1 MAITDRL
8 NKAEISGFLVQEDLI
23 TTGDLVSDNLGTGGL
38 LTIGEKGIDGYSPVV
53 TLEEI
58 ITSEGREGYVINIT
72 DADHPVSGQ
81 SFTIMNG
88 AGISNIVLNDDFSLT
103 IYLDDGTEYT
113 TDSIRGETGNGI
125 DRIVKTSTVGNV
137 DTYTIYF
144 TDGNTTTYEVTN
156 GLASTDYNI
165 LTNKPSINNVELVG
179 DLSLNDLNI
188 QEKLT
193 SENAGDGISITTTS
207 DGKTIISNTNVSA
220 EWGNIQGNIT
230 DQTDLVNYIEENGG
244 KIDSI
249 SVNGV
254 EQPIDSSKNVDIK
267 IKQDFGIYGI
277 PFGENN
283 LLDVSNFPAHHYK
296 YTLPEYIITDPSGRP
311 VNVSHFLSGE
321 EIRNIILENNAYV
334 LVIRFGL
341 LHNFDCFAR
350 YCYWTDTDTLEE
362 GTPIPIL
369 PRVNLGVV
377 FNSPEYKHRIML
389 TEENNI
395 LTEAIGYLT
404 SNAYNLTR
412 INCGTSTTV
421 V

>member
-58 ITSEGREGYVINIT
+58 VTSEGREGYVINIT
-72 DADHPVSGQ
+72 DADHPTEGQ

-125 DRIVKTSTVGNV
+125 DRIVKTSTVDNV

-144 TDGNTTTYEVTN
+144 TDGNTTTYQVTN

-165 LTNKPSINNVELVG
+165 LTNKPSINNVELAG
-179 DLSLNDLNI
+179 DLNLADLNI
-188 QEKLT
+188 QEQLT

-207 DGKTIISNTNVSA
+207 DGKTIISNT
-220 EWGNIQGNIT
+220 
-230 DQTDLVNYIEENGG
+230 
-244 KIDSI
+244 
-249 SVNGV
+249 
-254 EQPIDSSKNVDIK
+254 
-267 IKQDFGIYGI
+267 
-277 PFGENN
+277 
-283 LLDVSNFPAHHYK
+283 
-296 YTLPEYIITDPSGRP
+296 
-311 VNVSHFLSGE
+311 
-321 EIRNIILENNAYV
+321 
-334 LVIRFGL
+334 
-341 LHNFDCFAR
+341 
-350 YCYWTDTDTLEE
+350 
-362 GTPIPIL
+362 
-369 PRVNLGVV
+369 
-377 FNSPEYKHRIML
+377 
-389 TEENNI
+389 
-395 LTEAIGYLT
+395 
-404 SNAYNLTR
+404 YNLTR
-412 INCGTSTTV
+412 IDCGTSTTV